1 MFEVSRNFCGI
12 HLEASM
18 AIVFKYLY
26 RDGGNF
32 KNWGDVCLKNEQ
44 GLSVEEIDAL
54 IRECLIDEM
63 YFSAEKVGL
72 PTLYFVE
79 RNDQLDHEWH
89 EFDRVREGSSGD
101 NLETTDIKEF
111 IGLLLKSK

>member
-1 MFEVSRNFCGI
+1 
-12 HLEASM
+12 M

-63 YFSAEKVGL
+63 YFSAEQVGV
-72 PTLYFVE
+72 PTLYFE
-79 RNDQLDHEWH
+79 EHNEGLDHEWH
-89 EFDRVREGSSGD
+89 EYDQVKEDHERTVSPTDVDVGD
-101 NLETTDIKEF
+101 FLKT
-111 IGLLLKSK
+111 LKS